1 MLTTRQY
8 AQQLQKFAET
18 TNTRVQLVQSS
29 ALTSQLT
36 IRCKLGMQIEE
47 HRPMIGQQ
55 HADLIILRGVT
66 GFLLGGRGGK
76 VLPNE
81 NCTLI

>member
-1 MLTTRQY
+1 MLTTRQC
-8 AQQLQKFAET
+8 AQLQKFAET

-29 ALTSQLT
+29 ALASQLT
-36 IRCKLGMQIEE
+36 IRCKLGTQIEE
-47 HRPMIGQQ
+47 HCPMIGQQ
-55 HADLIILRGVT
+55 HADLIILHGVT